1 MAPMFIVFSFTY
13 GLAIYLVVLLAG
25 MRWSGREFG
34 DVVFA
39 RLRNLLGVF
48 VAASLYFV
56 VVYHLTNLYIT
67 QRHGVEAFVLLNGG
81 GVTKMFWIGQ
91 ILLGS
96 VVPLVICFNAGLGRS
111 RALVVLACVLVVLG
125 GLAQMYVTIIG
136 GQAYPMPLLAGKE
149 VVGSSFF
156 DGVVAPYSPSAP
168 ELMLGVGGIGIALVM
183 VAFAVKVLPF
193 LPQSLAD
200 AVADPHRK
208 AETGTAATA

>member
-1 MAPMFIVFSFTY
+1 M
-13 GLAIYLVVLLAG
+13 VLLAG
-25 MRWSGREFG
+25 MRWSGRAFG
-34 DVVFA
+34 DVVFT

-56 VVYHLTNLYIT
+56 LVYHLTNLYIT

-81 GVTKMFWIGQ
+81 IVTKMFWIGQ

-96 VVPLVICFNAGLGRS
+96 VLPLLICFHSGLGKS

-156 DGVVAPYSPSAP
+156 DGVVAPYSPTAP
-168 ELMLGVGGIGIALVM
+168 ELMLGVGGIGIALIM
-183 VAFAVKVLPF
+183 VTFALKVLPF
-193 LPQSLAD
+193 LPETLAD
-200 AVADPHRK
+200 AVADPHHK
-208 AETGTAATA
+208 AEGGTPEPA